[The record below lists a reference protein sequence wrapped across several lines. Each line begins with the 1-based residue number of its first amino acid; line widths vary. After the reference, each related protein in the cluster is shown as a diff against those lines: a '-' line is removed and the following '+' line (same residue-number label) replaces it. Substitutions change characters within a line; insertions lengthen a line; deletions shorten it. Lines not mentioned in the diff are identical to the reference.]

1 MVLYI
6 VVMLY
11 RWIWLIIYFTHSSCS
26 FSEHMQLFHPEHA
39 DDVLRNL
46 GREVIDR
53 GGGAEG
59 VAGAG
64 GGGG

>member
-1 MVLYI
+1 MYSDLYLKHF
-6 VVMLY
+6 VS
-11 RWIWLIIYFTHSSCS
+11 FCS

-39 DDVLRNL
+39 DDMLKSL
-46 GREVIDR
+46 GREVIAR
-53 GGGAEG
+53 GGGAGG